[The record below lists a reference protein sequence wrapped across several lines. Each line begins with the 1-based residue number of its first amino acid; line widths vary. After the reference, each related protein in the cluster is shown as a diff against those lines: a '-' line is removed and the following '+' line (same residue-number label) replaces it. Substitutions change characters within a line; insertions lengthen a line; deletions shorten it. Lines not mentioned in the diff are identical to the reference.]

1 MKIWNKK
8 ILNKA
13 ATFLLTAVLLCWNA
27 LQVEAYTADTSM
39 TGYPYVKPDMYFTAF
54 GYPGGNF
61 TNLGFFLGVQQEQN
75 SYHFNLSDNMQGV
88 EQIRIGNENFDF
100 IYPFEPDVYD
110 YYVVGTFAYT
120 DNEQNYYLPINGGLR
135 MFYSDDL
142 YYASDFL
149 DFDVYD
155 FNTKSLDGFSFS
167 GKIDVKYS
175 TSFTDIFF
183 VAPDGILSGDVFFCA
198 SVIPVAKGSEAE
210 QLNQSILYELI
221 KINQNLVTS
230 NSLQQSTIDAI
241 NQHDANEKSWFQQ
254 LIQSM
259 GIGFSTLYEQMKKE
273 QDDKLYGY
281 QDTTTSEAASVFSS
295 ESDKLTALEG
305 ELSTQSNT
313 YVTDYAAEGFDLGV
327 LATLGSSLIF
337 VTTWF
342 TNFWN
347 MGGVF
352 TACLNFC
359 FALSIVFFILRIK
372 R

>member
-13 ATFLLTAVLLCWNA
+13 VTFLLMAVLLCFNA
-27 LQVEAYTADTSM
+27 VQVEAYTADTSM
-39 TGYPYVKPDMYFTAF
+39 TGYPFIIENSRLRISTGTDYVIRYTS
-54 GYPGGNF
+54 PG
-61 TNLGFFLGVQQEQN
+61 EQN
-75 SYHFNLSDNMQGV
+75 SYSTSLDAVDCLNWLEFGDYEKS
-88 EQIRIGNENFDF
+88 F
-100 IYPFEPDVYD
+100 IFPYNPEVFD
-110 YYVVGTFAYT
+110 YYLVGTMGFTGNADT
-120 DNEQNYYLPINGGLR
+120 MKLVLNRFSVKSILSGSTSSTISQ
-135 MFYSDDL
+135 
-142 YYASDFL
+142 DFPCEI
-149 DFDVYD
+149 YD
-155 FNTKSLDGFSFS
+155 FHSMVLNGFSFS
-167 GKIDVKYS
+167 
-175 TSFTDIFF
+175 
-183 VAPDGILSGDVFFCA
+183 ANLSGLDNSNLSVLFFDFDDTSYISACDFWFSA
-198 SVIPVAKGSEAE
+198 SIVPVPKASEAE
-210 QLNQSILYELI
+210 QLNQSILNELI

-281 QDTTTSEAASVFSS
+281 QDTTTSEAASAFSS

-305 ELSTQSNT
+305 ESSTQSNT

-327 LATLGSSLIF
+327 LATIGSSLIF

>member
-13 ATFLLTAVLLCWNA
+13 VTFLLTAVMLCCNA
-27 LQVEAYTADTSM
+27 VQVEAYTAID
-39 TGYPYVKPDMYFTAF
+39 GYPFVVDNFHMIVGENFS
-54 GYPGGNF
+54 GNF
-61 TNLGFFLGVQQEQN
+61 FKGTLVEQN
-75 SYHFNLSDNMQGV
+75 SYAANISTAFSSVQYLQF
-88 EQIRIGNENFDF
+88 GNFESSF
-100 IYPFEPDVYD
+100 IFPYNYDLYD
-110 YYVVGTFAYT
+110 YYIVGTTGFECNTGELSLDLNDISSVGFSADYQHVFKNSCT
-120 DNEQNYYLPINGGLR
+120 DFS
-135 MFYSDDL
+135 FYS
-142 YYASDFL
+142 
-149 DFDVYD
+149 
-155 FNTKSLDGFSFS
+155 FNSLNISGFSFS
-167 GKIDVKYS
+167 AKLDELDNTNI
-175 TSFTDIFF
+175 
-183 VAPDGILSGDVFFCA
+183 
-198 SVIPVAKGSEAE
+198 SVIEIGCNSENSHIPACNAWFSASIVPVAKGTEAE
-210 QLNQSILYELI
+210 QLNQSILNELI

-259 GIGFSTLYEQMKKE
+259 GVGFSALYKQMTEEKDEQ
-273 QDDKLYGY
+273 LYGY
-281 QDTTTSEAASVFSS
+281 QDTTTSEAASAFSS

-305 ELSTQSNT
+305 DLSTQSNT
-313 YVTDYAAEGFDLGV
+313 YVSDYAAEGFDLGV
-327 LATLGSSLIF
+327 LATIGSSLIF

>member
-1 MKIWNKK
+1 MKILNKK

-27 LQVEAYTADTSM
+27 VQVEAYTALD
-39 TGYPYVKPDMYFTAF
+39 GYPWYGSGIQCLLYSDSEYITSLD
-54 GYPGGNF
+54 N
-61 TNLGFFLGVQQEQN
+61 TGVFEQN
-75 SYHFNLSDNMQGV
+75 SMQFKISKQYSNLNILDINDTDMAFV
-88 EQIRIGNENFDF
+88 FPYD
-100 IYPFEPDVYD
+100 PDVFD
-110 YYVVGTFAYT
+110 YIVVGTIAGGINYGDT
-120 DNEQNYYLPINGGLR
+120 D
-135 MFYSDDL
+135 
-142 YYASDFL
+142 L
-149 DFDVYD
+149 DFDRITFLSTYGNTVYGYD
-155 FNTKSLDGFSFS
+155 IANLNKVPFGSDNVRGYSFY
-167 GKIDVKYS
+167 GYIPTGIY
-175 TSFTDIFF
+175 DINLYRFRF
-183 VAPDGILSGDVFFCA
+183 RDDDSKMSIGGDVFLSLSIVPVEKNA
-198 SVIPVAKGSEAE
+198 SADDVNA
-210 QLNQSILYELI
+210 SILQKLI
-221 KINQNLVTS
+221 EINQNLVTS

-241 NQHDANEKSWFQQ
+241 NQHDANEKSLFQQ

-259 GIGFSTLYEQMKKE
+259 CIGFSTLYEQMKKE

-281 QDTTTSEAASVFSS
+281 QDTTTSEAASAFSS
-295 ESDKLTALEG
+295 ESDKLTVLEG

-313 YVTDYAAEGFDLGV
+313 YVTDYASEGFDLGV
-327 LATLGSSLIF
+327 LATIGSSLIF